1 MIALP
6 NREASMRWTLR
17 ITVILA
23 ALFSLPH
30 AARSQANTAPP
41 DPAAAAADSLEK
53 SGQHAAAMRA
63 YQAIAARHPDEARYW
78 YALGVS
84 ASGAKED
91 AEAAEAFER
100 AGNLNKNAFAYYNA
114 AAMHA
119 RMGHSDQAFAMIDK
133 SIKAG
138 LIRPDFLESDPDFA
152 SIRSDPRYGSAL
164 AAAKDAITPC
174 KRDPET
180 RKLDFWV
187 GEWKLTARNGQ
198 PAGESSIQ
206 LVSGQC
212 AVLENFHNVNGAEGK
227 SLSAYNSLT
236 RKWQQFW
243 VGQQGG
249 VTEYRDSKWDGNT
262 LFLFSSTVK
271 ADGQPRLIRMSYTP
285 LSPDQV
291 RQFGEISDDDGKTWQ
306 RQYDII
312 YDRKK

>member
-1 MIALP
+1 
-6 NREASMRWTLR
+6 MRRKLR
-17 ITVILA
+17 ITIILA
-23 ALFSLPH
+23 TMFSVPH
-30 AARSQANTAPP
+30 VARSQSNAAPP

-63 YQAIAARHPDEARYW
+63 YEAITARRPAEARYW

-84 ASGAKED
+84 AGEAQEVAK
-91 AEAAEAFER
+91 AAEAFEK
-100 AGNLNKNAFAYYNA
+100 AASLNKSAFAYYNA

-119 RMGHSDQAFAMIDK
+119 RMGHSDQAFALIDQ

-138 LIRPDFLESDPDFA
+138 LIRPDYLESDSDLA
-152 SIRSDPRYGSAL
+152 SIRSDPRFGPAL

-236 RKWQQFW
+236 KKWQQFW
-243 VGQQGG
+243 VAQLGG

-262 LFLFSSTVK
+262 LIFYSSTVK
-271 ADGQPRLIRMSYTP
+271 ANGQPQLIRMSYTP

>member
-1 MIALP
+1 
-6 NREASMRWTLR
+6 MRWRLRTL
-17 ITVILA
+17 VILA
-23 ALFSLPH
+23 AWISVPR
-30 AARSQANTAPP
+30 AAHSQASAAPP
-41 DPAAAAADSLEK
+41 DPEAAKADSLEK
-53 SGQHAAAMRA
+53 SGQHAAAERA
-63 YQAIAARHPDEARYW
+63 YESITSRRPAEARYW

-84 ASGAKED
+84 ASGANDNAK
-91 AEAAEAFER
+91 AATAFEK
-100 AGNLNKNAFAYYNA
+100 AAALNKNALAYYNA

-119 RMGHSDQAFAMIDK
+119 RMGHADQAFALIDQ

-138 LIRPDFLESDPDFA
+138 FVRPDFLESDSDLA
-152 SIRSDPRYGSAL
+152 SIRTDPRFPATL
-164 AAAKDAITPC
+164 AAAEDAITPC

-187 GEWKLTARNGQ
+187 GEWKLTARNGR

-236 RKWQQFW
+236 KKWQQFW
-243 VGQQGG
+243 VAQIGG

-262 LFLFSSTVK
+262 LILYSSTVK
-271 ADGQPRLIRMSYTP
+271 ANGQPQLIRMSYTP

>member
-1 MIALP
+1 
-6 NREASMRWTLR
+6 MRWTLR

-23 ALFSLPH
+23 ALFSAPNF
-30 AARSQANTAPP
+30 ARSQVSAPPP

-53 SGQHAAAMRA
+53 SGKHAEAMHAYAA
-63 YQAIAARHPDEARYW
+63 ITARHPDDARYW
-78 YALGVS
+78 YALGVA

-91 AEAAEAFER
+91 ARAAEAFET
-100 AGNLNKNAFAYYNA
+100 AGNLNKNPFAFYNA

-119 RMGHSDQAFAMIDK
+119 RMGHSDQAFAMIDR

-138 LIRPDFLESDPDFA
+138 LIRPDFLESDSDFT
-152 SIRSDPRYGSAL
+152 SIRSDPRFA
-164 AAAKDAITPC
+164 AAIVAAKDAITPC

-180 RKLDFWV
+180 RKFDFWV
-187 GEWKLTARNGQ
+187 GEWKLTAANGR

-227 SLSAYNSLT
+227 SLSAYNALT
-236 RKWQQFW
+236 KKWQQFW

-249 VTEYRDSKWDGNT
+249 VTEYRDSKWDGST
-262 LFLFSSTVK
+262 LVFFSGTVK
-271 ADGQPRLIRMSYTP
+271 ANGQPQLIRMSYTP
-285 LSPDQV
+285 LSPDKV
-291 RQFGEISDDDGKTWQ
+291 RQFGETSDDDGKTWQ
-306 RQYDII
+306 RAYDII